1 MANKEVEILQFNNEV
16 FDIVDKQA
24 RQQLDNIANELGRD
38 KQGNLIPLNTTA
50 QEIRSAINELL
61 SKIPSSGSGS
71 GTNGR
76 EVELQSNGTHIQ
88 WRYVGDTD
96 WNNLVALAD
105 LKGANGRG
113 ISNIEKTSGIDLD
126 DEYTIT
132 YTDGTK
138 STFYVT
144 NGAKGDTGEGVVA
157 GGTTGQV
164 LAKKSNTDYDTE
176 WVDVS
181 DTLVTTDI
189 VDSVLALTT
198 DKYQTTTI
206 ADGVEITLPTVTD
219 FTEIHLFFSTD
230 ADLTLVLPS
239 CKWQNGTVPTISA
252 NKVYEFIFT
261 FTDEWLGGVI
271 EYVA

>member
-1 MANKEVEILQFNNEV
+1 MTQYVTKYKGYPIRDAE
-16 FDIVDKQA
+16 A
-24 RQQLDNIANELGRD
+24 REQLKSQGEQLNNIANELGRD

-239 CKWQNGTVPTISA
+239 CKWQMAQFQLFQLTKFMSLYLHSQMNGLV
-252 NKVYEFIFT
+252 
-261 FTDEWLGGVI
+261 G
-271 EYVA
+271 